1 MASAP
6 ALGAGD
12 RGFESLRPDQN
23 FYLLI
28 IREKQLKSVV
38 EKLSPTRVKLSIE
51 VSFDELTPH
60 IDGAYKTLSEKI
72 NIPGFRK
79 GKVPS
84 AMIDQ
89 RVGRGAVLDEAI
101 NAALPTFYSQ
111 AAKEND
117 VLVIGR
123 PNVDITELKDKD
135 KLAFTVEVD
144 VRPEIE
150 LPNFSQIEI
159 KVDDVKVD
167 EADVDEQIQSLRT
180 RFGTLTTVEKTV
192 AKGDFVTI
200 DLVATKDGAELD
212 GGTANDLSYEVG
224 SASMIDGLD
233 EALIG
238 LNTGGEK
245 SFETALVGMKE
256 GEKGTVKVSVKAVKE
271 RELPPVDDAFAKLA
285 SEFETLAELK
295 ADLTTRLTRL
305 KELEQGAQA
314 RDLLVE
320 KLIST
325 VEIPLPAEIIEAEV
339 NEHLEKE
346 GRLEDDKHRA
356 EVNEEVRK
364 TITREFL
371 LDSIVK
377 AESIAVN
384 ETELTEY
391 LVRAAARYGMSPDQ
405 FIKEVSDAGQVS
417 TMVAEVARAKA
428 LAAVLG
434 RVKVVD
440 QSGKKVDLEA
450 LRPQPQVEKES
461 K

>member
-1 MASAP
+1 
-6 ALGAGD
+6 
-12 RGFESLRPDQN
+12 
-23 FYLLI
+23 
-28 IREKQLKSVV
+28 LKSTV
-38 EKLSPTRVKLSIE
+38 EKLTPTRVKLSIE
-51 VSFDELTPH
+51 VTFDELAPH
-60 IDGAYKTLSEKI
+60 VDGAYKTLSERI

-79 GKVPS
+79 GKVPT

-111 AAKEND
+111 AAKDND

-123 PNVDITELKDKD
+123 PDVEIVELKDKENFS
-135 KLAFTVEVD
+135 FTVEVD
-144 VRPEIE
+144 VRPEIS
-150 LPNFSQIEI
+150 LPNFSQIKIE
-159 KVDDVKVD
+159 VDDVKVTD
-167 EADVDEQIQSLRT
+167 ADIDEQIQSLRT
-180 RFGTLTTVEKTV
+180 RFGTLTTVEKNV
-192 AKGDFVTI
+192 ATGDFVTI
-200 DLVATKDGAELD
+200 DLVATKDGNDLD

-238 LNTGGEK
+238 LSANGSK
-245 SFETALVGMKE
+245 SFDTALVGMAE
-256 GEKGTVKVSVKAVKE
+256 GEKGTVKVTVKAVKE
-271 RELPPVDDAFAKLA
+271 RELPPIDDAFAKLA

-305 KELEQGAQA
+305 KEMEQGAQA

-320 KLIST
+320 KLTST
-325 VEIPLPAEIIEAEV
+325 VEIPLPADIIEAEV
-339 NEHLEKE
+339 NDHLEKE

-356 EVNEEVRK
+356 EVDLEVRT

-377 AESIAVN
+377 AESVAVN

-405 FIKEVSDAGQVS
+405 FIKEVSDAGQVT

-428 LAAVLG
+428 LAGVLA
-434 RVKVVD
+434 RVQVVD
-440 QSGKKVDLEA
+440 KSGKKVDLEA
-450 LRPQPQVEKES
+450 LAPKQAPAKEEK
-461 K
+461 

>member
-1 MASAP
+1 MKSA
-6 ALGAGD
+6 
-12 RGFESLRPDQN
+12 
-23 FYLLI
+23 
-28 IREKQLKSVV
+28 V
-38 EKLSPTRVKLSIE
+38 EKLSPTRVKLSID
-51 VSFDELTPH
+51 VPFADLKPH
-60 IDGAYKTLSEKI
+60 IDGAYKSLSEKI
-72 NIPGFRK
+72 TIPGFRK

-101 NAALPTFYSQ
+101 NAAIPSFYSQ

-123 PNVDITELKDKD
+123 PTVEITELKDNE
-135 KLAFTVEVD
+135 KLSFTIEVD
-144 VRPEIE
+144 IRPDIA
-150 LPNFSQIEI
+150 LPNFSEI
-159 KVDDVKVD
+159 KLEVDDVKVTD
-167 EADVDEQIQSLRT
+167 ADIDEQVQALRT
-180 RFGTLTTVEKTV
+180 RFGTLTTVEKVV
-192 AKGDFVTI
+192 ASGDFVTI
-200 DLVATKDGAELD
+200 DLVATKDGQPLD

-238 LNTGGEK
+238 LSTGGEK
-245 SFETALVGMKE
+245 SFETALVGMAE
-256 GEKGTVKVSVKAVKE
+256 GEKGSVKVSVKAVKE

-305 KELEQGAQA
+305 KEMEQGAQA

-320 KLIST
+320 KLISS
-325 VEIPLPAEIIEAEV
+325 VDIPLPAEIIEAEV
-339 NEHLEKE
+339 NDHLEKE

-356 EVNEEVRK
+356 EVNEEVK
-364 TITREFL
+364 STITREFL

-377 AESIAVN
+377 AESVAVN
-384 ETELTEY
+384 ESELTEY
-391 LVRAAARYGMSPDQ
+391 LVRAASRYGMTPDQ
-405 FIKEVSDAGQVS
+405 FIKEVSQAGQVT

-428 LAAVLG
+428 LAQVLG

-440 QSGKKVDLEA
+440 KSGKKVDLEA
-450 LRPQPQVEKES
+450 LAPKSEPEKKSE
-461 K
+461 

>member
-1 MASAP
+1 
-6 ALGAGD
+6 
-12 RGFESLRPDQN
+12 
-23 FYLLI
+23 
-28 IREKQLKSVV
+28 LKSDV

-51 VSFDELTPH
+51 VPFVDLKPH
-60 IDGAYKTLSEKI
+60 IDGAYKSLSEKI
-72 NIPGFRK
+72 TIPGFRK

-101 NAALPTFYSQ
+101 NAAIPTFYSQ
-111 AAKEND
+111 AAKDND

-123 PNVDITELKDKD
+123 PTVEVTELKDNEKFS
-135 KLAFTVEVD
+135 FTIEVD
-144 VRPEIE
+144 IRPDIA
-150 LPNFSQIEI
+150 LPNFSEI
-159 KVDDVKVD
+159 KLEVDDVKVS
-167 EADVDEQIQSLRT
+167 EADIDEQVQALRT
-180 RFGTLTTVEKTV
+180 RFGTLTTVEKVV
-192 AKGDFVTI
+192 ATGDFVTI
-200 DLVATKDGAELD
+200 DLVATKDGQPLD

-238 LNTGGEK
+238 LSTGGEK
-245 SFETALVGMKE
+245 SFETALVGMAE
-256 GEKGTVKVSVKAVKE
+256 GEKGSVKVSVKAVKE

-305 KELEQGAQA
+305 KEMEQGAQA

-320 KLIST
+320 KLISS
-325 VEIPLPAEIIEAEV
+325 VDIPLPAEIIEAEV
-339 NEHLEKE
+339 NDHLEKE

-356 EVNEEVRK
+356 EVNEEVK
-364 TITREFL
+364 TTITREFL

-377 AESIAVN
+377 AESVAVN
-384 ETELTEY
+384 ESELTEY
-391 LVRAAARYGMSPDQ
+391 LVRAASRYGMTPDQ
-405 FIKEVSDAGQVS
+405 FIKEVSQAGQVT

-428 LAAVLG
+428 LGQVLG

-440 QSGKKVDLEA
+440 KSGKKVDLEA
-450 LRPQPQVEKES
+450 LAPKSEPEKKSE
-461 K
+461 

>member
-1 MASAP
+1 M
-6 ALGAGD
+6 
-12 RGFESLRPDQN
+12 
-23 FYLLI
+23 
-28 IREKQLKSVV
+28 KSTV
-38 EKLSPTRVKLSIE
+38 EKLTPTRVKLSIE
-51 VSFDELTPH
+51 VTFDELAPH
-60 IDGAYKTLSEKI
+60 VDGAYKTLSEKI

-79 GKVPS
+79 GKVPT

-123 PNVDITELKDKD
+123 PDVEIVELKDKENFS
-135 KLAFTVEVD
+135 FTVEVD
-144 VRPEIE
+144 VRPEIS
-150 LPNFSQIEI
+150 LPNFSQIKIE
-159 KVDDVKVD
+159 VDDVKVND
-167 EADVDEQIQSLRT
+167 ADIDEQIQSLRT
-180 RFGTLTTVEKTV
+180 RFGTLTTVEKNV
-192 AKGDFVTI
+192 ATGDFVTI
-200 DLVATKDGAELD
+200 DLVATKDGNDLD

-224 SASMIDGLD
+224 SSSMIDGLD

-238 LNTGGEK
+238 LAANGSK
-245 SFETALVGMKE
+245 SFDTALVGMAE
-256 GEKGTVKVSVKAVKE
+256 GEKGTVKVTVKAVKE
-271 RELPPVDDAFAKLA
+271 RELPPIDDAFAKLA

-305 KELEQGAQA
+305 KEMEQGAQA

-320 KLIST
+320 KLTST

-339 NEHLEKE
+339 NDHLEKE

-356 EVNEEVRK
+356 EVDLEVRT

-377 AESIAVN
+377 AESVAVN

-405 FIKEVSDAGQVS
+405 FIKEVSDAGQVT

-428 LAAVLG
+428 LAGVLA
-434 RVKVVD
+434 RVQVVD
-440 QSGKKVDLEA
+440 KSGKKVDLEA
-450 LRPQPQVEKES
+450 LAPKQAPAKEEK
-461 K
+461 

>member
-1 MASAP
+1 M
-6 ALGAGD
+6 
-12 RGFESLRPDQN
+12 
-23 FYLLI
+23 
-28 IREKQLKSVV
+28 
-38 EKLSPTRVKLSIE
+38 KLSIE
-51 VSFDELTPH
+51 VTFDELAPH
-60 IDGAYKTLSEKI
+60 VDGAYKTLSEKI

-79 GKVPS
+79 GKVPT

-123 PNVDITELKDKD
+123 PDVEIVELKDKENFS
-135 KLAFTVEVD
+135 FTVEVD
-144 VRPEIE
+144 VRPEIT
-150 LPNFSQIEI
+150 LPNFSQIKIE
-159 KVDDVKVD
+159 VDDVKVTD
-167 EADVDEQIQSLRT
+167 ADIDEQIQSLRT
-180 RFGTLTTVEKTV
+180 RFGTLTTVEKNV
-192 AKGDFVTI
+192 ATGDFVTI
-200 DLVATKDGAELD
+200 DLVATKDGNDLE

-238 LNTGGEK
+238 LAANGSK
-245 SFETALVGMKE
+245 SFDTALVGMAE
-256 GEKGTVKVSVKAVKE
+256 GEKGTVKVTVKAVKE
-271 RELPPVDDAFAKLA
+271 RELPPIDDAFAKLA

-305 KELEQGAQA
+305 KEMEQGAQA

-320 KLIST
+320 KLTST
-325 VEIPLPAEIIEAEV
+325 VEIPLPADIIEAEV
-339 NEHLEKE
+339 NDHLEKE

-356 EVNEEVRK
+356 EVDLEVRT

-377 AESIAVN
+377 AESVAVN

-405 FIKEVSDAGQVS
+405 FIKEVSDAGQVT

-428 LAAVLG
+428 LAGVLA
-434 RVKVVD
+434 RVQVVD
-440 QSGKKVDLEA
+440 KSGKKVDLEA
-450 LRPQPQVEKES
+450 LAPKQASAKEEK
-461 K
+461 

>member
-1 MASAP
+1 M
-6 ALGAGD
+6 
-12 RGFESLRPDQN
+12 
-23 FYLLI
+23 
-28 IREKQLKSVV
+28 KSTV
-38 EKLSPTRVKLSIE
+38 EKLTPTRVKLSIE
-51 VSFDELTPH
+51 VTFDELAPH
-60 IDGAYKTLSEKI
+60 VDGAYKTLSERI

-79 GKVPS
+79 GKVPT

-123 PNVDITELKDKD
+123 PDVEIVELKDKENFS
-135 KLAFTVEVD
+135 FTVEVD
-144 VRPEIE
+144 VRPEIS
-150 LPNFSQIEI
+150 LPNFSQIKIE
-159 KVDDVKVD
+159 VDDVKVTD
-167 EADVDEQIQSLRT
+167 ADIDEQIQSLRT
-180 RFGTLTTVEKTV
+180 RFGTLTTVEKNV
-192 AKGDFVTI
+192 ATGDFVTI
-200 DLVATKDGAELD
+200 DLVATKDGNDLE

-238 LNTGGEK
+238 LAANGSK
-245 SFETALVGMKE
+245 SFDTALVGMAE
-256 GEKGTVKVSVKAVKE
+256 GEKGTVKVTVKAVKE
-271 RELPPVDDAFAKLA
+271 RELPPIDDAFAKLA

-305 KELEQGAQA
+305 KEMEQGAQA

-320 KLIST
+320 KLTST
-325 VEIPLPAEIIEAEV
+325 VDIPLPAEIIEAEV
-339 NEHLEKE
+339 NDHLEKE

-356 EVNEEVRK
+356 EVDLEVRT

-377 AESIAVN
+377 AESVAVN

-405 FIKEVSDAGQVS
+405 FIKEVSDAGQVT

-428 LAAVLG
+428 LAGVLA
-434 RVKVVD
+434 RVQVVD
-440 QSGKKVDLEA
+440 KSGKKVDLEA
-450 LRPQPQVEKES
+450 LAPKQAPAKEEK
-461 K
+461 

>member
-1 MASAP
+1 
-6 ALGAGD
+6 
-12 RGFESLRPDQN
+12 
-23 FYLLI
+23 
-28 IREKQLKSVV
+28 LKSTV
-38 EKLSPTRVKLSIE
+38 EKLTPTRVKLSIE
-51 VSFDELTPH
+51 VTFDELAPH
-60 IDGAYKTLSEKI
+60 VDGAYKTLSEKI

-79 GKVPS
+79 GKVPT

-123 PNVDITELKDKD
+123 PDVEIVELKDKENFS
-135 KLAFTVEVD
+135 FTVEVD
-144 VRPEIE
+144 VRPEIS
-150 LPNFSQIEI
+150 LPNFSQIKIE
-159 KVDDVKVD
+159 VDDVKVND
-167 EADVDEQIQSLRT
+167 ADIDEQIQSLRT
-180 RFGTLTTVEKTV
+180 RFGTLTTVEKNV
-192 AKGDFVTI
+192 ATGDFVTI
-200 DLVATKDGAELD
+200 DLVATKDGNDLD

-224 SASMIDGLD
+224 SSSMIDGLD
-233 EALIG
+233 EALMG
-238 LNTGGEK
+238 LAANGSK
-245 SFETALVGMKE
+245 SFDTALVGMAE
-256 GEKGTVKVSVKAVKE
+256 GEKGTVKVTVKAVKE

-305 KELEQGAQA
+305 KEMEQGAQA

-320 KLIST
+320 KLTST

-339 NEHLEKE
+339 NDHLEKE

-356 EVNEEVRK
+356 EVDLEVRT

-377 AESIAVN
+377 AESVAVN

-405 FIKEVSDAGQVS
+405 FIKEVSDAGQVT

-428 LAAVLG
+428 LAGVLA
-434 RVKVVD
+434 RVQVVD
-440 QSGKKVDLEA
+440 KSGKKVDLEA
-450 LRPQPQVEKES
+450 LAPKQAPAKEEK
-461 K
+461 